1 MSPSLP
7 CSSLVANRKPMGKLV
22 YHLLSLKD
30 LRRRLR
36 DCHLPTQGQR
46 DHLVRRH
53 QEFVHVYNAQCDSL
67 SPKSG
72 LVGPAFVCVCV
83 CVCARTRYCQSFM
96 QGSCF
101 CWHCLIVVNVHV
113 KCV

>member
-1 MSPSLP
+1 
-7 CSSLVANRKPMGKLV
+7 MGKLV

-83 CVCARTRYCQSFM
+83 CVRVRTYTLLSVFYAGQLFLLALLNCGQCSR
-96 QGSCF
+96 
-101 CWHCLIVVNVHV
+101 
-113 KCV
+113 